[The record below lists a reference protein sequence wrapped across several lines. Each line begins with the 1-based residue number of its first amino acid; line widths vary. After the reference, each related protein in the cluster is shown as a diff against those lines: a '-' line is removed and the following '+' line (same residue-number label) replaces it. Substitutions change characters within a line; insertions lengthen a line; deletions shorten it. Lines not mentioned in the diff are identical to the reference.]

1 MSKIKFL
8 SLGKQP
14 ITNNFLIKQNPINE
28 FFYDLNIVYDEN
40 TKVVSLQSFVPPEK
54 MFNETYAHRASMSM
68 TMRESNKLIS
78 ENIIKRFNPK
88 SVLEI
93 GSNDGIF
100 LKNFP
105 NIKRV
110 GVEPCKNLADI
121 TSKINI
127 ETYDKFWNLELS
139 KKIVKIH
146 GKFDLIYSANTI
158 SHIHDLNDAFQSI
171 NLILHDDGVFI
182 LEDPS
187 LLEVIKNTSYD
198 QFYDEH
204 AYVFSVLAL
213 NNLLKETELQIFDI
227 EKLTTH
233 GGSNRFFIKKMRSNK
248 KINYS
253 VLKIINEELEMGM
266 DKFETYQKFAQ
277 NVINSKNETIKIFT
291 ELKKNNAKIIGYG
304 ATYKSST
311 ILNYCGLDTKFI
323 DYFTD
328 TTENKQG
335 KFTPG
340 THIPII
346 KPADGIDSEI
356 GYVFLG
362 AWNFKKEIFNKEK
375 KFIERGGKFISHVP
389 FPQII

>member
-8 SLGKQP
+8 NLGKQP
-14 ITNNFLIKQNPINE
+14 ITNNFLTEQNPINE

-40 TKVVSLQSFVPPEK
+40 TKVVSLESFVPPEK
-54 MFNETYAHRASMSM
+54 MFNETYAHRASMSI
-68 TMRESNKLIS
+68 TMKESNKLLS
-78 ENIIKRFNPK
+78 KNITKRFNPR

-121 TSKINI
+121 TNGINI
-127 ETYDKFWNLELS
+127 ETYDKFWDLELS
-139 KKIVKIH
+139 KKINKIH

-158 SHIHDLNDAFQSI
+158 SHIHDLKDALQSI
-171 NLILHDDGVFI
+171 NLILNDDGVFI

-204 AYVFSVLAL
+204 AYVFSILAL
-213 NNLLKETELQIFDI
+213 NNLLQETELEIFDI

-233 GGSNRFFIKKMRSNK
+233 GGSNRVFIKKKKSNK
-248 KINYS
+248 TINDN
-253 VLKIINEELEMGM
+253 VIEIINEELNMGM

-291 ELKKNNAKIIGYG
+291 ELKK
-304 ATYKSST
+304 
-311 ILNYCGLDTKFI
+311 
-323 DYFTD
+323 
-328 TTENKQG
+328 
-335 KFTPG
+335 
-340 THIPII
+340 
-346 KPADGIDSEI
+346 
-356 GYVFLG
+356 
-362 AWNFKKEIFNKEK
+362 KKC
-375 KFIERGGKFISHVP
+375 
-389 FPQII
+389 

>member
-14 ITNNFLIKQNPINE
+14 ITNNFLIKQNPTNE

-40 TKVVSLQSFVPPEK
+40 TKVVSLESFVPPEK
-54 MFNETYAHRASMSM
+54 MFNETYAHRASMSI
-68 TMRESNKLIS
+68 TMRESNKLLS
-78 ENIIKRFNPK
+78 KNITKRFNPK

-105 NIKRV
+105 NIKRI

-121 TSKINI
+121 TNQINI

-139 KKIVKIH
+139 KKVNLVH
-146 GKFDLIYSANTI
+146 GKFDLVYSANTI
-158 SHIHDLNDAFQSI
+158 SHIHDLDDALQSI
-171 NLILHDDGVFI
+171 NLILDDDGVFI

-204 AYVFSVLAL
+204 AYVFSVIAL
-213 NNLLKETELQIFDI
+213 NNLLKKTELEIFDI

-233 GGSNRFFIKKMRSNK
+233 GGSNRVFIKKIRSNK
-248 KINYS
+248 KINDS
-253 VLKIINEELEMGM
+253 VLKVINEELSVGI

-291 ELKKNNAKIIGYG
+291 KLKKVSAKIIGYG

-328 TTENKQG
+328 TTETKQG

-340 THIPII
+340 THIPILTP
-346 KPADGIDSEI
+346 KDEI
-356 GYVFLG
+356 SPEVNYIFLG

-375 KFIERGGKFISHVP
+375 KFIKRGGKFISHVP
-389 FPQII
+389 YPQII